1 MSAGSNVGDATF
13 RIMLHPF
20 YQCLIVMVFDASL
33 NINIPVVWILMTGK
47 TEECYWQ
54 AFNWLVSVAKS
65 IDPSYIGVDFERAF
79 FSQAQLHFPN
89 ARLIGCLFHF
99 KQAAWKKMIQISI
112 LEEEVLFAM
121 RSGVFDLITVIPL
134 ELMEKGIAFIRV
146 MIIDH
151 VWLLYQD
158 EDGLPDSQNIN
169 ASTEKWDSFWDGY
182 FKK

>member
-1 MSAGSNVGDATF
+1 MFVDATF
-13 RIMLHPF
+13 RIVPHPF

-33 NINIPVVWILMTGK
+33 KIYIPVAWILMTGK

-54 AFNWLVSVAKS
+54 AFNWLSSTAES

-79 FSQAQLHFPN
+79 FSQAQLHFQN
-89 ARLIGCLFHF
+89 ARPVGCLFHF
-99 KQAAWKKMIQISI
+99 KQAARKKMIHIGI
-112 LEEEVLFAM
+112 LKEEVSFAM

-134 ELMEKGIAFIRV
+134 ELMGKGIAFIHV

-158 EDGLPDSQNIN
+158 KDGLPDSQTIN
-169 ASTEKWDSFWDGY
+169 ASREKWDSFWDGY